1 MKKVRKI
8 IKIASNYSIIR
19 KAILTSIIVGTIL
32 NLINQ
37 GNLIFTNQIAEV
49 SITKMSITYLTPFM
63 VSLYSTT
70 TALLRKDL
78 LLLTEN

>member
-1 MKKVRKI
+1 MKKLQQI
-8 IKIASNYSIIR
+8 IKIASNISVI
-19 KAILTSIIVGTIL
+19 KKGILTSAIVGTIL

-37 GNLIFTNQIAEV
+37 GNLVFSSQMEDLSVI
-49 SITKMSITYLTPFM
+49 KMCVTYLTPFI
-63 VSLYSTT
+63 VSIYSTT

>member
-37 GNLIFTNQIAEV
+37 GNLIFTNQIAEL